1 MSITI
6 FSQKSDVETKLES
19 LSNYITGSAGGW
31 PDSSYA
37 GILASY
43 DFTIESGSDDVKVFE
58 MNTAINSTQMSS
70 LYGNIYDDIA
80 QYASTQSYSDVQV
93 YGSFQFGTYNPPT
106 ATQPTISASFAQY
119 NISSSFNYTD
129 QAQYLAK
136 RGTASNS
143 GSFHVFVASPSNTD
157 DTLYQISSGSFTK
170 TSFRTI
176 LGASPIGGDSLIGA
190 FNSASIAANKGVSD
204 YPDYVLK
211 DLAKHASFMVTADGS
226 ISFNSYISS
235 AEVRELTGSVFTDAD
250 GNEVNWSVGTPFT
263 ESMQHF
269 YGIDVEDGTGNYVE
283 DYIISSGSDDGT
295 RKFIGNGRSVQL
307 LTPEKVITLG
317 TYYNSKFS
325 LLNAP
330 TGVSSSLNNDWYEW
344 TLKPYQGPSTPHGA
358 TIRMYDNSTKLVQNV
373 EVGDVVKSYQP
384 GGSGSLGMPDSDMN
398 YLSWSSTDVSD
409 SFASGSVV
417 VDVHS
422 EEVNLYYLINDT
434 YKIPQLAGVYMDR
447 GGLGYF
453 QFRKG
458 YEVEVD
464 DKLFDKDGNW
474 IDVTAVEE
482 KYLTE
487 TFYSLNVEDID
498 TYFSSDILV
507 HNAPGHGGK

>member
-37 GILASY
+37 GILACY

-80 QYASTQSYSDVQV
+80 QYASTQSYSDVQI
-93 YGSFQFGTYNPPT
+93 YGSFQFGTFNPPT
-106 ATQPTISASFAQY
+106 AKQPTISASFAQH
-119 NISSSFNYTD
+119 NISSSFNNAN

-143 GSFHVFVASPSNTD
+143 GSFHLFVATPNNTD

-170 TSFRTI
+170 SSFRTI
-176 LGASPIGGDSLIGA
+176 LGASPIGGDSLIGT

-211 DLAKHASFMVTADGS
+211 DLAKDASFMVTAEGS

-235 AEVRELTGSVFTDAD
+235 ANQRTLVSGSD
-250 GNEVNWSVGTPFT
+250 GDYNWTWSTHEN
-263 ESMQHF
+263 ESMQ
-269 YGIDVEDGTGNYVE
+269 YLYDADMATGTQKYVE
-283 DYIISSGSDDGT
+283 DYIISSGSDDGS

-317 TYYNSKFS
+317 TYYSSKFS

-344 TLKPYQGPSTPHGA
+344 KLKPYQGPSTPHGA
-358 TIRMYDNSTKLVQNV
+358 TIRMYDDSTKLVQNV

-417 VDVHS
+417 VDVNS
-422 EEVNLYYLINDT
+422 QEVDLYYLINDT

-474 IDVTAVEE
+474 IEVTAVEE

-498 TYFSSDILV
+498 TYFTSDILV
-507 HNAPGHGGK
+507 HNLPRK

>member
-1 MSITI
+1 MSIKI

-37 GILASY
+37 GILACY

-58 MNTAINSTQMSS
+58 MNTAINSTQMSN

-106 ATQPTISASFAQY
+106 AKQPTISASFAQY
-119 NISSSFNYTD
+119 NISSSFNND
-129 QAQYLAK
+129 NQAQYLAK

-143 GSFHVFVASPSNTD
+143 GSFHLFVASPSNTD

-170 TSFRTI
+170 SSFRTI
-176 LGASPIGGDSLIGA
+176 LGASPIGGDSLIA
-190 FNSASIAANKGVSD
+190 TFNSASIAANKGVSD

-211 DLAKHASFMVTADGS
+211 DNEADASFLITAGGEIGFKSYVSNAEQTTLSSGS
-226 ISFNSYISS
+226 YLNADDEVEEWSFNSQY
-235 AEVRELTGSVFTDAD
+235 TQ
-250 GNEVNWSVGTPFT
+250 
-263 ESMQHF
+263 SMQYF
-269 YGIDVEDGTGNYVE
+269 YNIDIEDGADKYVE
-283 DYIISSGSDDGT
+283 TYIISSGSDDGS

-325 LLNAP
+325 LLNTP
-330 TGVSSSLNNDWYEW
+330 TGVSSSLNNDWYGW
-344 TLKPYQGPSTPHGA
+344 TLKPYQGPSTPSGA
-358 TIRMYDNSTKLVQNV
+358 TIRMYDDSTKLVQNV

-384 GGSGSLGMPDSDMN
+384 GGSGSLGMPDSDLN

-417 VDVHS
+417 VDVNS
-422 EEVNLYYLINDT
+422 QEVDLYYLINDT
-434 YKIPQLAGVYMDR
+434 YKIPQLASVYLDR
-447 GGLGYF
+447 GGLGYYMF
-453 QFRKG
+453 KKG

-464 DKLFDKDGNW
+464 DKLFNKDGNW

-507 HNAPGHGGK
+507 HNLPKK